1 MTMQRP
7 FMTTLETRRLG
18 GALVAL
24 ALGPLLL
31 PATAMAADFVVNS
44 LADPGDG
51 VCDETECTLRE
62 AIEEANGNEE
72 ADTITFDET
81 LAGGTIL
88 LSSGELTIADDTADP
103 DLTIDGDLNNDGAP
117 DITVDAQDSSRVFFI
132 ATGADATSQGLVITG
147 GIENFGTLTVTGSTI
162 SGNSRGQR
170 RRRHRQ
176 SRHADRRQQH
186 HQRQ

>member
-1 MTMQRP
+1 
-7 FMTTLETRRLG
+7 MTTSITRRLG
-18 GALVAL
+18 AALVAPL
-24 ALGPLLL
+24 LGLLLL
-31 PATAMAADFVVNS
+31 PASASAANFLVTS
-44 LADPGDG
+44 LADSGLG
-51 VCDETECTLRE
+51 SLRQ
-62 AIEEANGNEE
+62 AILDANANGA

-103 DLTIDGDLNNDGAP
+103 DLTIDGDVDGDGAP